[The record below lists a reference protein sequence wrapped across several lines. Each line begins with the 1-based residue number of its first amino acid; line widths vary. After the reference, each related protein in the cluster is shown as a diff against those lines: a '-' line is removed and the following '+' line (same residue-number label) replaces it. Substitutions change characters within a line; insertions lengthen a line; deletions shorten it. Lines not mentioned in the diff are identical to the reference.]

1 MTDNTIFLKE
11 NIEKLIEIEK
21 EEENYKNIFSN
32 LKKEKDK
39 INANVINFMEK
50 NNITDKDIIF
60 GDKKIKY
67 ATSKL
72 QDNITK
78 KLIYERLKI
87 YLKDDIEANNAT
99 NFIYADRNVSEKNYL
114 KISEIKNKKNI

>member
-1 MTDNTIFLKE
+1 MSDNTIFLKE

-21 EEENYKNIFSN
+21 QEENYKNIFSN

-39 INANVINFMEK
+39 INTNVISFMEK

-67 ATSKL
+67 TTSKL

-87 YLKDDIEANNAT
+87 YLKDDVEANNAT